1 MIKAGLLPQ
10 AKQSKGSV
18 RTIDC
23 ILEMVAIE
31 VILHSRIGGP
41 RQWWR
46 MKVFEWSQM
55 LFWIQH
61 QRLVH
66 PTHNNVE
73 FNG

>member
-1 MIKAGLLPQ
+1 MIKVGLLPQ

-41 RQWWR
+41 RQWWQMR
-46 MKVFEWSQM
+46 VFEWNQM

-61 QRLVH
+61 QQLVH
-66 PTHNNVE
+66 SRE
-73 FNG
+73 LNG